1 MGLFGKADAEGVV
14 KQRVTDAMSAARGA
28 AAANGL
34 ALDEAESTSTSL
46 TFKKGAKLFSWG
58 STVVVQFD
66 EVGPTETRVVISV
79 KETFAAIDWGR
90 SGRLAQRLL
99 EGISAVPA

>member
-34 ALDEAESTSTSL
+34 TLDEAESTSTSL
-46 TFKKGAKLFSWG
+46 TFKKGARLFSWG
-58 STVVVQFD
+58 STVLVQFD
-66 EVGPTETRVVISV
+66 EVGASETGVVISV
-79 KETFAAIDWGR
+79 KETFAAVDWGR
-90 SGRLAQRLL
+90 SGRLAKRLL
-99 EGISAVPA
+99 ADISAAPA